1 MYKRMRSFSFDEIKN
16 KECSLIESRIKK
28 ICSKDKG
35 IVKLEV
41 TVKSGTLE
49 DNKKILQEIRQM
61 VRKLNRNE
69 KKYGYVVAFKEN
81 A

>member
-1 MYKRMRSFSFDEIKN
+1 MYKRMRSFSFGEKTN
-16 KECSLIESRIKK
+16 QCSFITSKHKK

-41 TVKSGTLE
+41 TVKSGTME
-49 DNKKILQEIRQM
+49 DNKKILQEVQQM

-69 KKYGYVVAFKEN
+69 KKYGYVVEFKEN